1 MSEGEP
7 QMPAEMG
14 ERASTAAVIVDV
26 KRKDRRVGFV
36 KSMARNAARWW
47 THDRRRYK
55 DELEAGVCVCA
66 CAL

>member
-7 QMPAEMG
+7 QMPAEIG

-55 DELEAGVCVCA
+55 DELEAGVCVCV
-66 CAL
+66 